1 VVIGMASMLSAFSG
15 ASAVVEHPSRFPGR
29 VGTQYPSKERLE
41 QTSPKENSRLLFQ
54 VAKT

>member
-1 VVIGMASMLSAFSG
+1 MVIGMASMLSAFSG